1 MYHKIKF
8 LNYRYQKYI
17 YFYKNKM
24 LFNSG
29 SDYLLNDETSNK
41 PARNI
46 PSLDKEKMLLNSKL
60 NGSSIKIS

>member
-8 LNYRYQKYI
+8 
-17 YFYKNKM
+17 YKNKM
-24 LFNSG
+24 FLNSG
-29 SDYLLNDETSNK
+29 SDYLLNDEISNK

>member
-1 MYHKIKF
+1 
-8 LNYRYQKYI
+8 
-17 YFYKNKM
+17 M
-24 LFNSG
+24 LLNSG